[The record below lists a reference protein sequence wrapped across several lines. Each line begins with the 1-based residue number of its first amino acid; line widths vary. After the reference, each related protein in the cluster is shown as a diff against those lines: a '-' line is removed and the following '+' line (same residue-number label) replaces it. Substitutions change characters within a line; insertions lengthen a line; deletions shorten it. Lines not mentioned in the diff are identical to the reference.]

1 MGAQT
6 AITSL
11 ATRPDLASKL
21 FLLNP
26 SSGLTLHTA
35 LQSFRPLPHAVGS
48 RLSAAARFLIGR
60 TLRPLIPTG
69 VWDGLQ
75 LFAFSGLFRALLE
88 AGSFLG
94 GSPPEQGA
102 YFHTY
107 MRDVFATRN
116 QTRGLLD
123 LILALDS
130 PVPPAAL
137 GLGQRTKIVSGVP
150 DFLTGVYHSTKL
162 ASSLPNAQH
171 VPFTMGS
178 HFLLIEWPE
187 LVAVELVDLLLAEGA
202 WAAGEGRNV
211 KSGGGSSGKRNK
223 GE

>member
-6 AITSL
+6 AITTL
-11 ATRPDLASKL
+11 ASRPALASKL

-26 SSGLTLHTA
+26 SSGLTLHTV
-35 LQSFRPLPHAVGS
+35 LQSFVPLPSFVGT
-48 RLSAAARFLIGR
+48 RLSRAARYVIGSL
-60 TLRPLIPTG
+60 LRPLIPTR
-69 VWDGLQ
+69 VWDLLQ
-75 LFAFSGLFRALLE
+75 TLAFSTLFRACLE

-130 PVPPAAL
+130 PVPPAGKTL
-137 GLGQRTKIVSGVP
+137 PHRTTIVSGVP
-150 DFLTGVYHSTKL
+150 DFMTGVYHSTAL
-162 ASSLPNAQH
+162 ASSMPNSRH
-171 VPFTMGS
+171 VPYSMGS
-178 HFLLIEWPE
+178 HFLLLEWPE
-187 LVAVELVDLLLAEGA
+187 LVARDLIDLIRADRKA
-202 WAAGEGRNV
+202 D
-211 KSGGGSSGKRNK
+211 
-223 GE
+223 